1 MINIIAGENG
11 IGKTKKLIDIAN
23 ESIKTSSGTTVFINN
38 GNKLMYDIYHD
49 VKLIDI
55 KQYNINNIDRLYG
68 FICGIYANNYDTSN
82 IIWDNTFNLSKF
94 SNEELY
100 NFLLKLHYFSK
111 EANVNFF
118 LSLSSNINDLP
129 DDIKNISNIIQ

>member
-11 IGKTKKLIDIAN
+11 LGKTKKLIDIAN

>member
-1 MINIIAGENG
+1 MINIISGENG
-11 IGKTKKLIDIAN
+11 LGKTKKLIDIAN

-38 GNKLMYDIYHD
+38 GNKLMYDIHHD

>member
-1 MINIIAGENG
+1 
-11 IGKTKKLIDIAN
+11 
-23 ESIKTSSGTTVFINN
+23 
-38 GNKLMYDIYHD
+38 MYDIHHD

>member
-11 IGKTKKLIDIAN
+11 LGKTKKLIDIAN

-38 GNKLMYDIYHD
+38 GNKLMYDIHHD

>member
-11 IGKTKKLIDIAN
+11 LGKTKKLIDIAN

-38 GNKLMYDIYHD
+38 GNKLMYDIHHD

-82 IIWDNTFNLSKF
+82 IICDNTFNLSKF

>member
-38 GNKLMYDIYHD
+38 GNKLMYDIHHD